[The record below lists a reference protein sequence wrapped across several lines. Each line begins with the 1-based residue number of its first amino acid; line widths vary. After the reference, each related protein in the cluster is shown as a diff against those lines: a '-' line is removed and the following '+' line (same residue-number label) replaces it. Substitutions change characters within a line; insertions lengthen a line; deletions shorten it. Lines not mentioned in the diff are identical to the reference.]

1 MSTPNYL
8 SLFNMSKKSS
18 IKSIT
23 VVNEPVLVSKDGS
36 VETYIPKEIVGHRE
50 AYAASLHLIFKHV
63 ADFHTA
69 MLEIIAEKY
78 GHDVDEMVKVVQED
92 SRIKDMV
99 VNPVIAGLTII
110 EQKDV
115 PVAVP
120 VTETVAVEEAPV
132 EAPKKKLVIKRK
144 AVVAPA

>member
-1 MSTPNYL
+1 MP
-8 SLFNMSKKSS
+8 SKTS

-36 VETYIPKEIVGHRE
+36 VQEYIPKEIVGYRE
-50 AYAASLHLIFKHV
+50 AYAASLHLVFKHV
-63 ADFHTA
+63 ADFHVA

-99 VNPVIAGLTII
+99 VNPVISGLGII
-110 EQKDV
+110 SQKDV
-115 PVAVP
+115 EAGTPVQAPPPVP
-120 VTETVAVEEAPV
+120 VEVPAEA
-132 EAPKKKLVIKRK
+132 APKKKLIVKRK
-144 AVVAPA
+144 TAAPLPNDS

>member
-1 MSTPNYL
+1 
-8 SLFNMSKKSS
+8 MSKKSS
-18 IKSIT
+18 LKSIT

-78 GHDVDEMVKVVQED
+78 GHDVEEMVNVVQED

-99 VNPVIAGLTII
+99 VNPVISGLTII

-120 VTETVAVEEAPV
+120 VAVPVTEPVAVEEAPV

>member
-1 MSTPNYL
+1 MPS
-8 SLFNMSKKSS
+8 KSS

-36 VETYIPKEIVGHRE
+36 VQEYIPKEIVGYRE
-50 AYAASLHLIFKHV
+50 AYAASLHLVFKHV

-99 VNPVIAGLTII
+99 VNPVISGLGII
-110 EQKDV
+110 SQKDIPLPAEEPVQAPPPV
-115 PVAVP
+115 PAEVP
-120 VTETVAVEEAPV
+120 AEA
-132 EAPKKKLVIKRK
+132 APKKKLVIKRK
-144 AVVAPA
+144 TAAAPA

>member
-1 MSTPNYL
+1 
-8 SLFNMSKKSS
+8 MSKKSS

-36 VETYIPKEIVGHRE
+36 VETYIPKEIVGYRE
-50 AYAASLHLIFKHV
+50 AYAASLHLVFKHV

-99 VNPVIAGLTII
+99 VNPVISGLTII

-115 PVAVP
+115 PVAVT
-120 VTETVAVEEAPV
+120 VTEPVAVEEAPV

-144 AVVAPA
+144 TAVAPA